1 LFGALSK
8 VPALSY
14 ILRQT
19 LIACTKIVCLM
30 LCL

>member
-1 LFGALSK
+1 

-14 ILRQT
+14 ILRQS
-19 LIACTKIVCLM
+19 LIACTETVCLM